1 MNIKT
6 YLIITA
12 ACLPLALRAQ
22 TIDFETSDGYTAI
35 GVYDTWEASP
45 FRTGKLEGNA
55 AVIPNPFREASPQA
69 TAPANPTTKV
79 LAVQRSR
86 FGSNTFGARIDL
98 THPFELTPEVQYVH
112 VYLHKPVEGR
122 VMLIGLGK
130 RADRPGQDPYAEQF
144 WQFSAT
150 PIPPGE
156 WCDAVF
162 PVKGAGGILI
172 NSLVLVPHCE
182 SPHNLREDFAA
193 YIDEITVNNTP
204 TPRIRQNSGTTQDS
218 NLPTSDDKHCNINNA
233 NRNGEILAA
242 DGTSLNNYQAPAGQP
257 FTVLIRPANGFTCTG
272 ILLRRTD
279 LPASAPGSEAIHF
292 PASLFTGDTF
302 TIPAQYLTGT
312 IELEGIFTELKQ

>member
-12 ACLPLALRAQ
+12 ACLPFALRAQ
-22 TIDFETSDGYTAI
+22 TIDFETTDGYTAI

-162 PVKGAGGILI
+162 PVKGAGGI
-172 NSLVLVPHCE
+172 CQ
-182 SPHNLREDFAA
+182 AA
-193 YIDEITVNNTP
+193 
-204 TPRIRQNSGTTQDS
+204 RWSSG
-218 NLPTSDDKHCNINNA
+218 
-233 NRNGEILAA
+233 
-242 DGTSLNNYQAPAGQP
+242 
-257 FTVLIRPANGFTCTG
+257 
-272 ILLRRTD
+272 
-279 LPASAPGSEAIHF
+279 
-292 PASLFTGDTF
+292 
-302 TIPAQYLTGT
+302 
-312 IELEGIFTELKQ
+312 

>member
-22 TIDFETSDGYTAI
+22 TIDFETTDGYTAI

-98 THPFELTPEVQYVH
+98 AHPFELTPEVQYVH

-193 YIDEITVNNTP
+193 YIGTIDINNDP
-204 TPRIRQNSGTTQDS
+204 TPRIQNNTTQEIQSQTVNDGY
-218 NLPTSDDKHCNINNA
+218 CYINNA